1 MDPEPGL
8 ESLMGDY
15 QRGDLM
21 AATTLV
27 NRLSPQL
34 QRFFAVQGTSRREAE
49 DLLQETWLRVHQV
62 RHTWRPGAPVLPWM
76 YAIARHIRIDHFRN
90 TLRRQSKT
98 AAFAKENRAAAP
110 HGAVDPSLDLEAL
123 LSTLPDS
130 QREVIAML
138 KVADMSLE
146 EIALATGSS
155 VGSVK
160 QKAHRAYEKL
170 REILEKLGMRSTSE
184 RARR

>member
-1 MDPEPGL
+1 MDSEPGL
-8 ESLMGDY
+8 ESLLLDY

-21 AATTLV
+21 AATSLV

-62 RHTWRPGAPVLPWM
+62 RHTYRPGAPVLPWL
-76 YAIARHIRIDHFRN
+76 YAIARHIRIDHFRQ
-90 TLRRQSKT
+90 TLRRQSH
-98 AAFAKENRAAAP
+98 AAALAKAATAAAP
-110 HGAVDPSLDLEAL
+110 SGGAAAGLDLEAL

-130 QREVIAML
+130 QREVVAML

-146 EIALATGSS
+146 ETALATGSS

-170 REILEKLGMRSTSE
+170 RQLLENRGMRSTTG
-184 RARR
+184 RHL

>member
-8 ESLMGDY
+8 ESLMLDY

-21 AATTLV
+21 AATALV
-27 NRLSPQL
+27 KRLSPQL
-34 QRFFAVQGTSRREAE
+34 HRFFAVQGTSRREAE
-49 DLLQETWLRVHQV
+49 DLLQEAWLRVHEV
-62 RHTWRPGAPVLPWM
+62 RHTYRSGAPVLPWM
-76 YAIARHIRIDHFRN
+76 YAIARHIRIDHFRK
-90 TLRRQSKT
+90 TLRSQSKA
-98 AAFAKENRAAAP
+98 AAFIKENSAAAP
-110 HGAVDPSLDLEAL
+110 SGAPGLGLDLEAL

-130 QREVIAML
+130 QREVVAML

-160 QKAHRAYEKL
+160 QKAHRAYEK
-170 REILEKLGMRSTSE
+170 
-184 RARR
+184 